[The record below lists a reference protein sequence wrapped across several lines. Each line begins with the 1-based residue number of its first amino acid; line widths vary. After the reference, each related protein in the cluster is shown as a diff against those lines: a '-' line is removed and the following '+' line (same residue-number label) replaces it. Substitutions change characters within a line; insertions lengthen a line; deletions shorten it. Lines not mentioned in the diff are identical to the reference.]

1 MNNKAVKFTL
11 ATLCLFSISYAEKIK
26 LEFTNAKLSTVVD
39 AISQV
44 SKVNILWDKN
54 AIAKKDSLTSI
65 SIQKPVNDLFILN
78 KILLE
83 NGLILVKDKKFDIY
97 YVKQADEANIAF
109 PQEVAPVLGIDPF
122 NKVVK
127 FIESIKT
134 ENAILD
140 YDTKTLTIYYKDT
153 KENIDRVKE
162 FLGPYSKYV
171 LQEAKDKADIINKK
185 GKPITKEYPLSYE
198 DYKSIEQELLNN
210 MSIFG
215 KVEYDKNRG
224 RLVITDLA
232 ENIQKITPLISKKIQ
247 GKIVTRCFYVREL
260 EPGEIFYKIKFGE
273 LSEVGS
279 VNFLYKGFDI
289 HTITASPG
297 QPPQVVSLSKTLN
310 EGSVKETATEGQPK
324 ESTAKKSISGGY
336 AINSL
341 PRICISD
348 TPEVIDK
355 IKYKYYNELLDKPYQ
370 IMIEAR
376 IVEISSNSLKDLGIQ
391 WGGLFQ
397 KTNTVVAGTS
407 LSKSSMGMP
416 TNYAVDFPAANISQG
431 QGFALGFVTGNLANY
446 LDIRL
451 SALQKVGKSKLL
463 SAPKILTTDGET
475 ALIRQGFEIP
485 YITGATATT
494 PGNVNFKNAVMQ
506 LKVTPF
512 SMTDGNIVLNIE
524 LSKDEPDFSRAI
536 QGIPPIITKTV
547 ISRVAVKDGATVVIG
562 GIIEKKE
569 SEIDSGVPGLMNIPL
584 LGYLFKNKYKTSDSS
599 ELLIFISP
607 KIVYE

>member
-83 NGLILVKDKKFDIY
+83 NGLILVKDKKSDIY
-97 YVKQADEANIAF
+97 YVKQADETNIAF
-109 PQEVAPVLGIDPF
+109 PPEVTPVLGTDPF

-140 YDTKTLTIYYKDT
+140 YDTKTLTIYYKDI
-153 KENIDRVKE
+153 KENVDRVKE

-171 LQEAKDKADIINKK
+171 LQEAKDKADVINKK

-279 VNFLYKGFDI
+279 INFLYRGFDI
-289 HTITASPG
+289 DTITAPSG
-297 QPPQVVSLSKTLN
+297 QPPQVVSLSKTYVLDDK
-310 EGSVKETATEGQPK
+310 SVKETTAEGQPQQAQTTTAQQP
-324 ESTAKKSISGGY
+324 TAKKSVSGGY
-336 AINSL
+336 TINSL
-341 PRICISD
+341 PKICISD

-391 WGGLFQ
+391 WGG
-397 KTNTVVAGTS
+397 
-407 LSKSSMGMP
+407 
-416 TNYAVDFPAANISQG
+416 
-431 QGFALGFVTGNLANY
+431 
-446 LDIRL
+446 
-451 SALQKVGKSKLL
+451 
-463 SAPKILTTDGET
+463 
-475 ALIRQGFEIP
+475 
-485 YITGATATT
+485 
-494 PGNVNFKNAVMQ
+494 
-506 LKVTPF
+506 
-512 SMTDGNIVLNIE
+512 
-524 LSKDEPDFSRAI
+524 
-536 QGIPPIITKTV
+536 
-547 ISRVAVKDGATVVIG
+547 
-562 GIIEKKE
+562 
-569 SEIDSGVPGLMNIPL
+569 
-584 LGYLFKNKYKTSDSS
+584 
-599 ELLIFISP
+599 
-607 KIVYE
+607 

>member
-1 MNNKAVKFTL
+1 MKNKAVKFTL

-83 NGLILVKDKKFDIY
+83 NGLILVKDKKSDIY
-97 YVKQADEANIAF
+97 YVKQADETNIAF
-109 PQEVAPVLGIDPF
+109 PPEVTPVLGTDPF

-140 YDTKTLTIYYKDT
+140 YDTKTLTIYYKDI

-171 LQEAKDKADIINKK
+171 LQEAKDKADVINKK

-215 KVEYDKNRG
+215 KVEYDKNKG
-224 RLVITDLA
+224 RLVISDLA

-289 HTITASPG
+289 QTITASSG

-310 EGSVKETATEGQPK
+310 EGSVKETATEGQPQ
-324 ESTAKKSISGGY
+324 EPTAKKSISGGY

-391 WGGLFQ
+391 W
-397 KTNTVVAGTS
+397 
-407 LSKSSMGMP
+407 
-416 TNYAVDFPAANISQG
+416 
-431 QGFALGFVTGNLANY
+431 
-446 LDIRL
+446 
-451 SALQKVGKSKLL
+451 
-463 SAPKILTTDGET
+463 
-475 ALIRQGFEIP
+475 
-485 YITGATATT
+485 
-494 PGNVNFKNAVMQ
+494 
-506 LKVTPF
+506 
-512 SMTDGNIVLNIE
+512 
-524 LSKDEPDFSRAI
+524 
-536 QGIPPIITKTV
+536 
-547 ISRVAVKDGATVVIG
+547 
-562 GIIEKKE
+562 
-569 SEIDSGVPGLMNIPL
+569 
-584 LGYLFKNKYKTSDSS
+584 
-599 ELLIFISP
+599 
-607 KIVYE
+607 

>member
-83 NGLILVKDKKFDIY
+83 NGLILVKDKKSDIY
-97 YVKQADEANIAF
+97 YVKQADETNIAF
-109 PQEVAPVLGIDPF
+109 PPEVTPVLGTDPF

-140 YDTKTLTIYYKDT
+140 YDTKTLTIYYKDI

-171 LQEAKDKADIINKK
+171 LQEAKDKADVINKK

-289 HTITASPG
+289 QTITASPG

-310 EGSVKETATEGQPK
+310 EGSVKETATEGQPQ
-324 ESTAKKSISGGY
+324 EPTAKKSISGGY

-391 WGGLFQ
+391 WGGVASNIDNN
-397 KTNTVVAGTS
+397 NTKLIAGTNSTSS
-407 LSKSSMGMP
+407 LAAFRRYIDNGKDQYSSS
-416 TNYAVDFPAANISQG
+416 YAVDFPANILAPG
-431 QGFALGFVTGNLANY
+431 GFSIGFIFGGLQNF

-451 SALQKVGKSKLL
+451 SALQRVGKSKLL

-485 YITGATATT
+485 YITGATAT
-494 PGNVNFKNAVMQ
+494 
-506 LKVTPF
+506 
-512 SMTDGNIVLNIE
+512 
-524 LSKDEPDFSRAI
+524 
-536 QGIPPIITKTV
+536 
-547 ISRVAVKDGATVVIG
+547 
-562 GIIEKKE
+562 
-569 SEIDSGVPGLMNIPL
+569 
-584 LGYLFKNKYKTSDSS
+584 
-599 ELLIFISP
+599 
-607 KIVYE
+607 